1 MGISLSVIFVATF
14 ILTGFDIISAILVAF
29 MVTVIVVNMGGL
41 LWIWNVSLN
50 AVSLVNLV
58 VVSCILLFIVTLAII
73 FTCKL
78 SLSFPLY
85 LTM

>member
-73 FTCKL
+73 FTCKF